1 MKEPKYHHLLSVD
14 ILISGNIKF
23 VQNFLM
29 ECNCLPDIVF
39 CELPNMHLVLFYWP
53 RCAIPMDIDKTC
65 V

>member
-14 ILISGNIKF
+14 ILISGNIKL

-39 CELPNMHLVLFYWP
+39 CELPNMHLVLFY
-53 RCAIPMDIDKTC
+53 
-65 V
+65 